1 MSSADRTGPIAV
13 SAKWLQTQSSRYGFA
28 LVAVCAA
35 VAAQRGLE
43 VEIGFAHS
51 FLLFYPTVLIVS
63 LLAGFWPGVTA
74 TLLSALA
81 SLYYYRV
88 ALNSQVVSDET
99 ERVGLTLFVLV
110 GIAISWLANSVRE
123 RTNRLQEF
131 EKVVEGLEEMIVVV
145 DRKYRYLIANRAFL
159 QYRGMQ
165 SEDLISRR
173 IGEILTP
180 GVFEAAIKDK
190 LDECF
195 RGKIVQF
202 EMRYRYLNRGERDLV
217 ISYFPIEG
225 PKGIDRVACVL
236 RDVTEQK
243 QAEAALRESE
253 DRYRDLVEHT
263 EDLVCTHDLHGKLLS
278 VNPAPARL
286 LGYEPSEIL
295 STPMRNLI
303 APEFRAQF
311 DQYLERISANGSDSG
326 FLCVLGKD
334 GQRRIWEYRNT
345 LRTEGVTAP
354 VVRGIAHDVTERKR
368 SEDALRRSE
377 QRMRLFIEHAP
388 AAAALLD
395 REMRYVQASRRWRE
409 DYGLGDRELIGV
421 SHYEIFPEI
430 TERWKEAHRRCLAG
444 EVLREERDR
453 FERADGKVQ
462 WVRWELHPWYE
473 KGQIGG
479 NRHFLRGRDCP

>member
-1 MSSADRTGPIAV
+1 MQGGVLYAEEPAACCCAPPSPFLERQRHSCDPRETHEVRLAMSSADRTGPIAV

-81 SLYYYRV
+81 SLYFYRV
-88 ALNSQVVSDET
+88 ALNSQIVSDET

-131 EKVVEGLEEMIVVV
+131 EKVVEGLEETIVVV

-202 EMRYRYLNRGERDLV
+202 EIRYRYLNRGERETWSFRTSPLKD
-217 ISYFPIEG
+217 
-225 PKGIDRVACVL
+225 PKG
-236 RDVTEQK
+236 
-243 QAEAALRESE
+243 
-253 DRYRDLVEHT
+253 
-263 EDLVCTHDLHGKLLS
+263 
-278 VNPAPARL
+278 
-286 LGYEPSEIL
+286 
-295 STPMRNLI
+295 
-303 APEFRAQF
+303 
-311 DQYLERISANGSDSG
+311 
-326 FLCVLGKD
+326 
-334 GQRRIWEYRNT
+334 
-345 LRTEGVTAP
+345 
-354 VVRGIAHDVTERKR
+354 
-368 SEDALRRSE
+368 
-377 QRMRLFIEHAP
+377 
-388 AAAALLD
+388 
-395 REMRYVQASRRWRE
+395 
-409 DYGLGDRELIGV
+409 LIG
-421 SHYEIFPEI
+421 
-430 TERWKEAHRRCLAG
+430 
-444 EVLREERDR
+444 LR
-453 FERADGKVQ
+453 V
-462 WVRWELHPWYE
+462 
-473 KGQIGG
+473 
-479 NRHFLRGRDCP
+479 C